1 MGIDTS
7 INQKL
12 RKFEPM
18 FDYFYNLL
26 HGRKT
31 CSYIF
36 QNIMRYISYQ
46 TLTHCINFQIPL
58 SHYNVQ
64 ARICEENGLDHTFL
78 LMSDTKIMKVLNEN
92 EKIEFRL
99 IVFGH
104 NTIRK

>member
-1 MGIDTS
+1 MDEMI
-7 INQKL
+7 
-12 RKFEPM
+12 R
-18 FDYFYNLL
+18 
-26 HGRKT
+26 T

-36 QNIMRYISYQ
+36 LNIMRYISYQ
-46 TLTHCINFQIPL
+46 TLTHGINFQIPL